1 MSNFSMAL
9 HFCGVFS
16 YNYFFFFDFIVS
28 YVYIPQPMRHTIHK
42 NNFNTLELLVQVH
55 HKLTEVE
62 TITRITKY
70 IFNLFLSMFLPPNK
84 NNNILAVYY
93 TLI

>member
-1 MSNFSMAL
+1 MGCFFVEFLAIITFS
-9 HFCGVFS
+9 
-16 YNYFFFFDFIVS
+16 FFDFIVS

-62 TITRITKY
+62 TITRSTKY
-70 IFNLFLSMFLPPNK
+70 IFNLFLRMFLPPNK